1 MREFIASDLH
11 GSLVHA
17 QRLFEAFERERADRI
32 LLLGDLLGHSLF
44 SGDNDA
50 LLALFSLHVGETSKV
65 AVHGFS
71 CFPSAPRPRWTRME

>member
-32 LLLGDLLGHSLF
+32 LLLGDP
-44 SGDNDA
+44 
-50 LLALFSLHVGETSKV
+50 E
-65 AVHGFS
+65 HGGNEHIPDLPDQS
-71 CFPSAPRPRWTRME
+71 RWSAAAAGSV